1 MAIYRT
7 VHTTFLGVS
16 KVLDDMTPEDRYF
29 MLYLLTNTHTN
40 MAGCYEVSKR
50 TISNETGY
58 TIETVEK
65 LLDRFEN
72 ILKLVRYS
80 KETKEILVLNWYK
93 YNWTSSNKVRTRIE
107 EDIETIK
114 NEEFKEYLN
123 TVCIPYIYGTDTV
136 SDEAELYPTDRVSIR
151 YGYNKH
157 NTNTTQTQHN
167 SITK

>member
-1 MAIYRT
+1 
-7 VHTTFLGVS
+7 
-16 KVLDDMTPEDRYF
+16 

-72 ILKLVRYS
+72 ILKLIKYS
-80 KETKEILVLNWYK
+80 KETKEMLVLNWYK
-93 YNWTSSNKVRTRIE
+93 YNWTSSDKVRKRIE

-123 TVCIPYIYGTDTV
+123 TVCIPYIYPNDTLSV
-136 SDEAELYPTDRVSIR
+136 EEEIYPIDTVSIR

-167 SITK
+167 SITKQNK

>member
-1 MAIYRT
+1 MAEYRPVYT
-7 VHTTFLGVS
+7 NFWEDS

-50 TISNETGY
+50 IISNETGY

-72 ILKLVRYS
+72 ILKLVKYS

-93 YNWTSSNKVRTRIE
+93 YNWTSSDKVKVRIE
-107 EDIETIK
+107 ADIESIK
-114 NEEFKEYLN
+114 CDEFKEYLS
-123 TVCIPYIYGTDTV
+123 TVCIPYKYPIDTV
-136 SDEAELYPTDRVSIR
+136 SDEEETYPIDTVSIR
-151 YGYNKH
+151 YAYN
-157 NTNTTQTQHN
+157 
-167 SITK
+167 